1 MSDTSISFV
10 VPKMPTIERV
20 PEPTPAK
27 KAPVAGYDVKTLKKQ
42 VGFLQAVR
50 AYFLEHAGRKQ
61 QWYL

>member
-1 MSDTSISFV
+1 
-10 VPKMPTIERV
+10 MPTIERV